1 MNNNLVPPNNFDT
14 IIYKNKANSLIKK
27 LTSKLFNNYN
37 TKICE
42 NYDVF
47 YYNILLIYKIL

>member
-1 MNNNLVPPNNFDT
+1 MKIF
-14 IIYKNKANSLIKK
+14 IYKNKANSLIKK